1 MTTYAVSAA
10 TGQLGTL
17 VIDQL
22 LAKNVEPAAIIA
34 VARNADKA
42 APFAARGVTVRTAD
56 YDDREALEAAFDG
69 VDRLLFIS
77 GSEVGKR
84 VPQHRNVIE
93 AAKAAGVGRVY
104 YTSVLRATD
113 NPMVLAPEHKATEE
127 MLAESGVTHTILR
140 HGWYTE
146 NYTTEVPRH
155 IARGVLL
162 HAGGDGRISAA
173 TRADFA
179 EADGQ
184 ALLTDYEGNVTLELG
199 GVSFTYA
206 DLARTISEVSGT
218 AVESKTVTPQE
229 FRQILLQGGTD
240 ENTAGFLARL
250 ENDVAAG
257 LLDGDSANLTDLLAR
272 PVTPLSIA
280 VRAAL

>member
-1 MTTYAVSAA
+1 MTTYAVTAA

-22 LAKNVEPAAIIA
+22 LAKNVEPASITA
-34 VARNADKA
+34 VVRDADRA
-42 APFAARGVTVRTAD
+42 APFAVRGVVVRTAD

-146 NYTTEVPRH
+146 NYTTEVPRY

-162 HAGGDGRISAA
+162 HAGGDGRIAAA

-184 ALLTDYEGNVTLELG
+184 ALLTDYEGNVTLEMG
-199 GVSFTYA
+199 GEPFTYA
-206 DLARTISEVSGT
+206 DLARTISEVSGA
-218 AVESKTVTPQE
+218 AVEPRTVTPQE
-229 FRQILLQGGTD
+229 FRQILLQSGMD
-240 ENTAGFLARL
+240 ENTASFLVRL
-250 ENDVAAG
+250 ESDVAAG
-257 LLDGDSANLTDLLAR
+257 LLDGDSTNLTDLLAR
-272 PVTPLSIA
+272 PVTSLSIA

>member
-1 MTTYAVSAA
+1 MT
-10 TGQLGTL
+10 
-17 VIDQL
+17 
-22 LAKNVEPAAIIA
+22 LAGIRDASTCEPTSL
-34 VARNADKA
+34 K
-42 APFAARGVTVRTAD
+42 P
-56 YDDREALEAAFDG
+56 L
-69 VDRLLFIS
+69 
-77 GSEVGKR
+77 
-84 VPQHRNVIE
+84 PQHRNVIE

-127 MLAESGVTHTILR
+127 MLAESGIAHTLLR

-146 NYTTEVPRH
+146 NYTAEVPRY

-162 HAGGDGRISAA
+162 HAGGDA
-173 TRADFA
+173 
-179 EADGQ
+179 Q
-184 ALLTDYEGNVTLELG
+184 ALLTDYEANVTLELG
-199 GVSFTYA
+199 GEPFTYA

-218 AVESKTVTPQE
+218 AVEPQPVTPQE
-229 FRQILLQGGTD
+229 FRQILFQGGMD

-250 ENDVAAG
+250 ESDVAAG
-257 LLDGDSANLTDLLAR
+257 RLDGDSTNLTDLLAR